1 MILLQEKLKIRI
13 GRCLLPPRL
22 GAPYCDVCDP
32 PNQSDG
38 NRIMATSLRESQL
51 LPRNRR
57 GKRVIGCRQRA
68 ESTQRVRPG
77 YETDVLTEFPA
88 RLELRANRG
97 ANHLVDIFQ

>member
-1 MILLQEKLKIRI
+1 
-13 GRCLLPPRL
+13 LPPRL
-22 GAPYCDVCDP
+22 D
-32 PNQSDG
+32 
-38 NRIMATSLRESQL
+38 ATLTVTCATLQIKVTGTDHGHEEKREISLRESQMPL
-51 LPRNRR
+51 RNR

>member
-1 MILLQEKLKIRI
+1 MVIAAAFGRTLTVTYATLQIKATGTDHGHEEKREI
-13 GRCLLPPRL
+13 
-22 GAPYCDVCDP
+22 
-32 PNQSDG
+32 
-38 NRIMATSLRESQL
+38 SLRESQMPL
-51 LPRNRR
+51 RNR

-97 ANHLVDIFQ
+97 ANHLVDLFQ